1 MKNYRPVIKN
11 ALKGIETDIPFRV
24 KMAFPE
30 STNDGNIISYYELTN
45 NATSIPTVDD
55 IAFQVDLWT
64 LDLEE
69 LFTLADLV
77 DDALSGMGLLRQ
89 FASPDSM
96 LHDPSG
102 YLRKSLRY
110 GRRVE
115 TLTNRLVD

>member
-1 MKNYRPVIKN
+1 MKNYRTDIKN
-11 ALKGIETDIPFRV
+11 ALERIETDISFRV

-30 STNDGNIISYYELTN
+30 SKNDGNIISYYELTN
-45 NATSIPTVDD
+45 TSTAVPTVDD
-55 IAFQVDLWT
+55 IAFQVDVWT
-64 LDLEE
+64 LDLEKM
-69 LFTLADLV
+69 LTLCSLV
-77 DDALSGMGLLRQ
+77 DDALTDMGLLRQ

-102 YLRKSLRY
+102 YYRKSLRY